1 MLQRLGFRRIWEDKN
16 VLIGIYI
23 FDYLCDFICILDMVL
38 AFFTSYMS
46 QGEHV
51 FEYKR
56 TAKKY
61 LKSTFFFDLILTVP
75 VDIFVWSSVWLHCL
89 FRIPRMLRVVKVPSY
104 FEHLER
110 QSARPYFFTLA
121 KVLGGA
127 LAITHVFACGYFAV
141 AYYEG
146 FGMTSFVPPATV
158 LTEPLEK
165 QYLVAFWWA
174 TNVITRVG
182 GSPLGPVTPL
192 EQGLMIPVAFFT
204 LFFVALVIGG
214 VSEVLNR
221 LGDSVSRFRRRVEGV
236 NSYMVSKNIPRKLH
250 RRVKEYFDH
259 LWARGGG
266 QDDSAVLR
274 DLPTHLRSE
283 VSVYVNGE
291 IVPKVPFFAH
301 CSAGFIKAVVA
312 HLKPHMFAP
321 GDWIVREGDAGSDM
335 FFISRGS
342 VIISSST
349 GELLSVLTEGDFFG
363 EICLLIDTQRTA
375 SARAATYCDLF
386 SLDKKALSSVLEH
399 FAHEKPILQELA
411 ETRIGH
417 DFLRNV
423 LYSEP
428 VFSRCSKS
436 FLNYLSDTFKFKR
449 FVQGQMVYQSG
460 THLDSDSV
468 FFISSGTLIIERDQS
483 NSRNRSS
490 TYYDDVPSVSR
501 RSPSPEL
508 ESSSRASLSSG
519 RGTLVDDP
527 DAVPLI
533 ETAAPPTVLQEG
545 SFVSLLDFLTNVVS
559 QLRFGSTPPPARKA
573 NGDIDT
579 IDLDAFKDDPNAI
592 PLEDQSG
599 RRNYSL
605 RAGSPNTIIFI
616 LKRRDF
622 LELLYDPEFV
632 AQIKILE
639 RSTAEILKREAEKA
653 KNERAS
659 RKKAADEIAHAD
671 SIGIASVKRDRGT
684 LKKQM
689 SAFLQSP
696 IETAREIM
704 RAKQRSANLS
714 KKMAEETAV
723 QARFKEPSPAPST
736 HISPSPTPKP
746 SDLAIESALINAA
759 LGTPNRTVA
768 SLDATETVKLLQH
781 INLMQSALIAKLA
794 SPPPK

>member
-1 MLQRLGFRRIWEDKN
+1 M
-16 VLIGIYI
+16 LIGIYVV
-23 FDYLCDFICILDMVL
+23 DYLCDFICILDMGL
-38 AFFTSYMS
+38 AFFTSYMA
-46 QGEHV
+46 QGEHI
-51 FEYKR
+51 FDYKK
-56 TAKKY
+56 TSINY
-61 LKSTFFFDLILTVP
+61 LKTTFFFDLILTVP

-89 FRIPRMLRVVKVPSY
+89 FRIPRMLRIVKVSSY

-146 FGMTSFVPPATV
+146 FGSTRFVPPIAI
-158 LTEPLEK
+158 LTESLSQ
-165 QYLVAFWWA
+165 QYLTAFWWA

-236 NSYMVSKNIPRKLH
+236 NAYMLSKDIPRKLQ
-250 RRVKEYFDH
+250 RRIKEYFDH

-266 QDDSAVLR
+266 QDDNAVLR
-274 DLPTHLRSE
+274 DLPSHLRSD

-301 CSAGFIKAVVA
+301 CTPGFIKAIVA

-321 GDWIVREGDAGSDM
+321 GDWIMREGDAGAEM

-349 GELLSVLTEGDFFG
+349 GEVLSVLTEGDFFG

-386 SLDKKALSSVLEH
+386 SLDKKSLSSVLEH

-428 VFSRCSKS
+428 VFSKSSKS
-436 FLNYLSDTFKFKR
+436 FLNYLSDTFKYKR
-449 FVQGQMVYQSG
+449 YVQGQMVYQAG

-468 FFISSGTLIIERDQS
+468 YFISSGSLVIEREPS
-483 NSRNRSS
+483 SRTQYASPLYASQQEASSSIPRKSS
-490 TYYDDVPSVSR
+490 TLNPD
-501 RSPSPEL
+501 SPSGSKGGKGVL
-508 ESSSRASLSSG
+508 F
-519 RGTLVDDP
+519 DDP
-527 DAVPLI
+527 TILA
-533 ETAAPPTVLQEG
+533 EAERFAPPTSLQEG
-545 SFVSLLDFLTNVVS
+545 NFVGLLDFLVNVVS
-559 QLRFGSTPPPARKA
+559 QLRPGGTPPQARRV
-573 NGDIDT
+573 GTMFDS
-579 IDLDAFKDDPNAI
+579 IDLGSFKDDPNAI
-592 PLEDQSG
+592 PLEDQS
-599 RRNYSL
+599 RKRNFSL
-605 RAGSPNTIIFI
+605 RAGSPNTIVFV
-616 LKRRDF
+616 LKKRDF

-632 AQIKILE
+632 AQIKVLE
-639 RSTAEILKREAEKA
+639 RATAEAVEREAEKA
-653 KNERAS
+653 KLDRSNVLADYNAS
-659 RKKAADEIAHAD
+659 ALSD
-671 SIGIASVKRDRGT
+671 SIGVASSKRDRGT

-714 KKMAEETAV
+714 RKIAEETAV
-723 QARFKEPSPAPST
+723 QARFKDAPADSPS
-736 HISPSPTPKP
+736 HISPITTPKP
-746 SDLAIESALINAA
+746 SDLALEAALINAA
-759 LGTPNRTVA
+759 LGMPNRTVA
-768 SLDATETVKLLQH
+768 QLDASETVRLLQH
-781 INLMQSALIAKLA
+781 INAMQAALIAKLS
-794 SPPPK
+794 SPGGPRNSP

>member
-1 MLQRLGFRRIWEDKN
+1 M
-16 VLIGIYI
+16 
-23 FDYLCDFICILDMVL
+23 DMVL

-46 QGEHV
+46 QGEHI
-51 FEYKR
+51 FDRKR
-56 TAKKY
+56 TAKNY
-61 LKSTFFFDLILTVP
+61 LRTTFFFDLILTVP
-75 VDIFVWSSVWLHCL
+75 IDVFVWSSVWLHCL

-110 QSARPYFFTLA
+110 QSARPYFFTLS

-146 FGMTSFVPPATV
+146 FGTTRFVPPATV
-158 LTEPLEK
+158 LNEPLEK
-165 QYLVAFWWA
+165 QYLTAFWWA

-236 NSYMVSKNIPRKLH
+236 NSYMLSKNIPRKLH

-266 QDDSAVLR
+266 QDDNAVLR
-274 DLPTHLRSE
+274 DLPAHLRSE

-301 CSAGFIKAVVA
+301 CSSGFIKAVVA

-349 GELLSVLTEGDFFG
+349 GEVLSVLTEGDFFG

-428 VFSRCSKS
+428 VFARCSKS

-468 FFISSGTLIIERDQS
+468 FFISSGSLIVERDH
-483 NSRNRSS
+483 SRPRS
-490 TYYDDVPSVSR
+490 TYDSISR
-501 RSPSPEL
+501 RSASPDQL
-508 ESSSRASLSSG
+508 DASRSSVSSD

-545 SFVSLLDFLTNVVS
+545 SFVSLIDFISNVVA
-559 QLRFGSTPPPARKA
+559 QLRPGGTPPQARKPT
-573 NGDIDT
+573 DFDT

-622 LELLYDPEFV
+622 LELLYDPEFA
-632 AQIKILE
+632 AQINILE
-639 RSTAEILKREAEKA
+639 RSTADILKREAEKA
-653 KNERAS
+653 KHERAS
-659 RKKAADEIAHAD
+659 RANANHGHHPAD

-714 KKMAEETAV
+714 RKMAEENAV
-723 QARFKEPSPAPST
+723 QARFKEPSPAPSAS
-736 HISPSPTPKP
+736 HISPVATPKP

-768 SLDATETVKLLQH
+768 QLDATETVKLLQH
-781 INLMQSALIAKLA
+781 INLMQAALISKLA
-794 SPPPK
+794 SPPAK

>member
-1 MLQRLGFRRIWEDKN
+1 ML
-16 VLIGIYI
+16 VAIYI
-23 FDYLCDFICILDMVL
+23 FDYLCDLICILDMVL

-46 QGEHV
+46 QGEHI
-51 FEYKR
+51 FEYKK
-56 TAKKY
+56 TAMHYIKT
-61 LKSTFFFDLILTVP
+61 TFFFDLILTVP
-75 VDIFVWSSVWLHCL
+75 IDIFVWSSVWLHCL
-89 FRIPRMLRVVKVPSY
+89 LRIPRMLRIVKVPSY

-146 FGMTSFVPPATV
+146 FGTTRFVPPASV
-158 LTEPLEK
+158 LSDALPK
-165 QYLVAFWWA
+165 QYLTAFWWA

-221 LGDSVSRFRRRVEGV
+221 LGDAVSRFRRRVDGV
-236 NSYMVSKNIPRKLH
+236 NAYMISKAIPRKLR

-266 QDDSAVLR
+266 HDDAAVLR
-274 DLPTHLRSE
+274 DLPSHLRSE

-335 FFISRGS
+335 FFISRGN

-386 SLDKKALSSVLEH
+386 SLDKKALSTVLEH

-428 VFSRCSKS
+428 VFTKCSKS

-449 FVQGQMVYQSG
+449 FVQGQMIYQSG
-460 THLDSDSV
+460 TTLDADSV
-468 FFISSGTLIIERDQS
+468 FFISSGSVIVERDE
-483 NSRNRSS
+483 NNRSS
-490 TYYDDVPSVSR
+490 RGSSSNVYFSNNKSIKPSSAS
-501 RSPSPEL
+501 RSP
-508 ESSSRASLSSG
+508 LSSHSKQSDP
-519 RGTLVDDP
+519 TALVDEEVDMLDDP
-527 DAVPLI
+527 ERPI
-533 ETAAPPTVLQEG
+533 PTVILQEG
-545 SFVSLLDFLTNVVS
+545 SFVGLVELLANVVA
-559 QLRFGSTPPPARKA
+559 QIKPGLTPPQARRSA
-573 NGDIDT
+573 VSPFDSLDIGTLNGDV
-579 IDLDAFKDDPNAI
+579 NAI
-592 PLEDQSG
+592 PLEDHGLSSG
-599 RRNYSL
+599 RRNFSL
-605 RAGSPNTIIFI
+605 RAGAPNTIVFV
-616 LKRRDF
+616 LKRRDI

-632 AQIKILE
+632 GQINVLE
-639 RSTAEILKREAEKA
+639 RSTNEILQREAEKA
-653 KNERAS
+653 K
-659 RKKAADEIAHAD
+659 KARSGKDTFPLEDLHAD
-671 SIGIASVKRDRGT
+671 SIGLASVKRDRGT

-696 IETAREIM
+696 IETAREMM
-704 RAKQRSANLS
+704 RAKQRSASLS
-714 KKMAEETAV
+714 KKIAEESAAQPRLKDISGATPTHTPAG
-723 QARFKEPSPAPST
+723 PSSRPPE
-736 HISPSPTPKP
+736 
-746 SDLAIESALINAA
+746 LALESALINAA
-759 LGTPNRTVA
+759 LGTPNLTFA
-768 SLDATETVKLLQH
+768 QLNSDETLKLLQTVSV
-781 INLMQSALIAKLA
+781 MQAALIAKL
-794 SPPPK
+794 SSSSSN